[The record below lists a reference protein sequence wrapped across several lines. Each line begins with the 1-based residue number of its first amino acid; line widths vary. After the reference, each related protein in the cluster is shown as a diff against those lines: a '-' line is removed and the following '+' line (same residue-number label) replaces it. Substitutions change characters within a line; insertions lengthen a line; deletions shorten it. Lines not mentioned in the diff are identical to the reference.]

1 MNQVGV
7 MRPPRSGTS
16 KQLNTSGSSR
26 GNMGAG
32 GEGISGLIG
41 GDVWNVYRLRLHLR
55 LRCVGRLRE
64 LRW

>member
-1 MNQVGV
+1 
-7 MRPPRSGTS
+7 
-16 KQLNTSGSSR
+16 
-26 GNMGAG
+26 MGAG

-64 LRW
+64 LRS

>member
-26 GNMGAG
+26 GQYGSGRRGYIGVDWG
-32 GEGISGLIG
+32 GTCGMCTG
-41 GDVWNVYRLRLHLR
+41 
-55 LRCVGRLRE
+55 
-64 LRW
+64 

>member
-16 KQLNTSGSSR
+16 KQLNTRRPVVG
-26 GNMGAG
+26 GNMGER

-41 GDVWNVYRLRLHLR
+41 GDV
-55 LRCVGRLRE
+55 
-64 LRW
+64 